1 MGGLQALDSRIP
13 RRHEFLNRG
22 INRRRLLTLASAAGL
37 ALAACGDAAPSEPIA
52 EPPNASGQAE
62 RPHFAA
68 VVPPDTSIA
77 GAASRMQV
85 PPEVIAARQ
94 ATLVPAASA
103 DLQRAR
109 EWRIQQWS
117 TNFRIA
123 SVALTELRTSDLER
137 YRAEPIE
144 VPVFEDVEEAD
155 AFLDP
160 REPVIAFSVGVD
172 ARAYPLRFLVWHEV
186 VNDVVDGQPLLVTY
200 DPRTNAAQV
209 FERRLLG
216 SAMRFRALDSLY
228 RGGRLLWDSLTQSW
242 WRQFT
247 GEAIVG
253 DYTGLRLQ
261 PRPSLLVSYAE
272 FRRTFP
278 QGRILGPNSRPD
290 RDEESEYGATNYA
303 GYDRGT
309 EGPPFFDGV
318 LDPRLPPTARVL
330 ALERNDEAVAF
341 DFSHLA
347 DQRVVNDEVAG
358 QPVVALWSPGAL
370 SVLDTP
376 RIADARDVGA
386 ATVHGR
392 EVNGRLLTFEFAD
405 GAFRDR
411 ETGSVWNL
419 SGRAQSGSL
428 AGAQLPLLV
437 HGSPFWFAWA
447 AFHPQTRLVR
457 HPA

>member
-1 MGGLQALDSRIP
+1 M
-13 RRHEFLNRG
+13 
-22 INRRRLLTLASAAGL
+22 
-37 ALAACGDAAPSEPIA
+37 
-52 EPPNASGQAE
+52 
-62 RPHFAA
+62 
-68 VVPPDTSIA
+68 VPPDTSIA

-94 ATLVPAASA
+94 ATLVVATPA
-103 DLQRAR
+103 DLRRAEALR
-109 EWRIQQWS
+109 GQLWN
-117 TNFRIA
+117 TNFQIA
-123 SVALTELRTSDLER
+123 SVALSELRASDLER

-144 VPVFEDVEEAD
+144 MPVFEDVEKAD

-160 REPVIAFSVGVD
+160 REPVIAFAVGVD
-172 ARAYPLRFLVWHEV
+172 ARAYPLRLLVWHEV
-186 VNDVVDGQPLLVTY
+186 VNDVVGGQPVLVTY

-216 SAMRFRALDSLY
+216 AAMGFRAVDGLY
-228 RGGRLLWDSLTQSW
+228 RGGRLLWDSLTQSC

-272 FRRTFP
+272 FRQSFP
-278 QGRILGPNSRPD
+278 EGRVLGPNSRPD

-303 GYDRGT
+303 GYDSSL
-309 EGPPFFDGV
+309 EPPPLFDGV

-330 ALERNDEAVAF
+330 ALERNGEAAAF

-347 DQRVVNDEVAG
+347 NQRVVNDEVG
-358 QPVVALWSPGAL
+358 GEPVVALWSPGAL

-376 RIADARDVGA
+376 RIADARDVGMA
-386 ATVHGR
+386 AVHGR
-392 EVNGRLLTFEFAD
+392 EVDGRLLTFEFAE

-419 SGRAQSGSL
+419 SGRAQSGSP

-447 AFHPQTRLVR
+447 AFNPQTRLVT

>member
-1 MGGLQALDSRIP
+1 MGGLQARDARIH
-13 RRHEFLNRG
+13 RRRESLNRR

-37 ALAACGDAAPSEPIA
+37 ALAACGDAAPIEPITTPPDGSSAA
-52 EPPNASGQAE
+52 EQPPFS
-62 RPHFAA
+62 A

-77 GAASRMQV
+77 GAASRMRL
-85 PPEVIAARQ
+85 PPDVIAARQ
-94 ATLVPAASA
+94 ATLVPAAPA

-117 TNFRIA
+117 TNFQIA
-123 SVALTELRTSDLER
+123 SVALTELQTNGLER
-137 YRAEPIE
+137 YRAEPIDLPRF
-144 VPVFEDVEEAD
+144 VDIQKAD
-155 AFLDP
+155 TLLDP
-160 REPVIAFSVGVD
+160 RDPLIALAVGSD

-216 SAMRFRALDSLY
+216 SAMRFRAVDGLY

-278 QGRILGPNSRPD
+278 QGRVLGPNSRPD
-290 RDEESEYGATNYA
+290 RDEESDYGATNYA
-303 GYDRGT
+303 GY
-309 EGPPFFDGV
+309 ESSLEPPPFFDGV
-318 LDPRLPPTARVL
+318 PDPRLPPTARVL
-330 ALERNDEAVAF
+330 ALELNDQAAAF
-341 DFSHLA
+341 DFGYLA
-347 DQRVVNDEVAG
+347 SQRVVNDNVGG
-358 QPVVALWSPGAL
+358 QSIVALWSPGAL

-376 RIADARDVGA
+376 RIADARDVGMA
-386 ATVHGR
+386 VVHGR
-392 EVNGRLLTFEFAD
+392 EVDGRLLTFEFAD

-419 SGRAQSGSL
+419 SGRAQSGPL
-428 AGAQLPLLV
+428 AGAQLPPVL

-447 AFHPQTRLVR
+447 AFHPQTRLVT

>member
-1 MGGLQALDSRIP
+1 M
-13 RRHEFLNRG
+13 
-22 INRRRLLTLASAAGL
+22 RL
-37 ALAACGDAAPSEPIA
+37 
-52 EPPNASGQAE
+52 
-62 RPHFAA
+62 
-68 VVPPDTSIA
+68 PPDL
-77 GAASRMQV
+77 
-85 PPEVIAARQ
+85 IAARQ

-155 AFLDP
+155 VFLDP

-216 SAMRFRALDSLY
+216 SAMRFRALDGLY

-278 QGRILGPNSRPD
+278 EGRVLGPNSRPD

-303 GYDRGT
+303 GYDGGADR
-309 EGPPFFDGV
+309 PPFFDGV

-330 ALERNDEAVAF
+330 ALERNGEAVAF
-341 DFSHLA
+341 DFGYLA
-347 DQRVVNDEVAG
+347 RQARGQRRTWAAS
-358 QPVVALWSPGAL
+358 PVVALWSPGAL
-370 SVLDTP
+370 SMLDTP
-376 RIADARDVGA
+376 KYCRRAR
-386 ATVHGR
+386 R
-392 EVNGRLLTFEFAD
+392 RNGRRPRPRGRWPPAHLRVRRRSLQRSGD
-405 GAFRDR
+405 GQRLEPER
-411 ETGSVWNL
+411 PRPVGSVGWYAAAA
-419 SGRAQSGSL
+419 SCCTAARSGS
-428 AGAQLPLLV
+428 
-437 HGSPFWFAWA
+437 HGQPSFT
-447 AFHPQTRLVR
+447 QTRLVT

>member
-1 MGGLQALDSRIP
+1 MGGLQARDARIH
-13 RRHEFLNRG
+13 RRRESLNRR

-37 ALAACGDAAPSEPIA
+37 ALAACGDAAPIEPITTPPDGSSAA
-52 EPPNASGQAE
+52 EQPPFS
-62 RPHFAA
+62 A

-77 GAASRMQV
+77 GAASRMRL
-85 PPEVIAARQ
+85 PPDVIAARQ
-94 ATLVPAASA
+94 ATLVPAAPA

-117 TNFRIA
+117 TNFQIA
-123 SVALTELRTSDLER
+123 SVALTELQTNGLER
-137 YRAEPIE
+137 YRAEPIDLPRF
-144 VPVFEDVEEAD
+144 VDIQKAD
-155 AFLDP
+155 TLLDP
-160 REPVIAFSVGVD
+160 RDPLIALAVGSD

-216 SAMRFRALDSLY
+216 SAMRFRAVDGLH

-253 DYTGLRLQ
+253 DYTGLRLP

-278 QGRILGPNSRPD
+278 QGRILGPASRPD
-290 RDEESEYGATNYA
+290 RDAESDYGATNYA
-303 GYDRGT
+303 GYDRGSDR
-309 EGPPFFDGV
+309 PPFFAGV